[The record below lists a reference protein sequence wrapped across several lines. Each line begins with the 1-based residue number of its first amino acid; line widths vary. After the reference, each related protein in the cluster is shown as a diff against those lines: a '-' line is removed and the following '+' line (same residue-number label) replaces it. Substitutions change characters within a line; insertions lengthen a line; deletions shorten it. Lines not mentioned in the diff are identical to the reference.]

1 MEAALSSSKIPC
13 KQFVAAKRGHLIPYR
28 VNFFATAPCAAI
40 RPLEHERARFRRVHF
55 SDQTNPFAHP
65 YHGNPRDWQQKWR
78 NRFKEIHGKT
88 LDFVTYSYE
97 ENLLFVNLYFTDKTN
112 FSLDFSL
119 REPAIEPY
127 ANQYGDVSTGDY
139 ENIKTY
145 VRRKRTNGK

>member
-1 MEAALSSSKIPC
+1 M
-13 KQFVAAKRGHLIPYR
+13 AAKMRRLSKK
-28 VNFFATAPCAAI
+28 
-40 RPLEHERARFRRVHF
+40 ERQRLSRRVK
-55 SDQTNPFAHP
+55 DL
-65 YHGNPRDWQQKWR
+65 QQRWR

-127 ANQYGDVSTGDY
+127 AIEYGDVSTGDY

-145 VRRKRTNGK
+145 LRRKRTNGK